1 MYLKLI
7 KFLKYTDMK
16 KDSDDERSLDSMDSK
31 QFENERNKEMYEVLL
46 SAGLDLQT
54 LKSMMQHKKE
64 ASVQMRENLKK
75 LVSCVSI

>member
-1 MYLKLI
+1 
-7 KFLKYTDMK
+7 MK

-64 ASVQMRENLKK
+64 ASV
-75 LVSCVSI
+75 